1 MVLKALRVR
10 AVGTSMKQSSEFDEN
25 LLKLKAVAIKE
36 KNWGTTV
43 CMAWQDN
50 NTVLL
55 MTAAHWPEEA
65 QKIVPRDLR
74 SRHHIPED
82 FVQLDS
88 ENNQIFPFPRAVV
101 DYNLHMGGVDG
112 NAQQREQ
119 YSLAKHR
126 CRRYWWSLFL
136 FHLDAAVLNAY
147 ILYKL
152 SYSTSKMTRARFQ
165 KEVATSLMRNSA
177 GSIRKQP
184 YDFSNSN
191 PSISPSA

>member
-1 MVLKALRVR
+1 
-10 AVGTSMKQSSEFDEN
+10 
-25 LLKLKAVAIKE
+25 
-36 KNWGTTV
+36 
-43 CMAWQDN
+43 
-50 NTVLL
+50 

-126 CRRYWWSLFL
+126 CRRY
-136 FHLDAAVLNAY
+136 
-147 ILYKL
+147 
-152 SYSTSKMTRARFQ
+152 
-165 KEVATSLMRNSA
+165 
-177 GSIRKQP
+177 
-184 YDFSNSN
+184 
-191 PSISPSA
+191 

>member
-1 MVLKALRVR
+1 VALDNFFSSIDLFTALKALGVR
-10 AVGTSMKQSSEFDEN
+10 AVKTTKQGPELLN
-25 LLKLKAVAIKE
+25 LEAVA
-36 KNWGTTV
+36 
-43 CMAWQDN
+43 
-50 NTVLL
+50 
-55 MTAAHWPEEA
+55 HWLGEA
-65 QKIVPRDLR
+65 QKIVSRDLR

-88 ENNQIFPFPRAVV
+88 ENNQFLPFPRAVV

-119 YSLAKHR
+119 YSPAKHR

-152 SYSTSKMTRARFQ
+152 SYPTSKVTRARFR
-165 KEVATSLMRNSA
+165 KEVATSLMRNPA
-177 GSIRKQP
+177 GSIRKRP

-191 PSISPSA
+191 PSIPPSAPFVSA